1 MIADK
6 KMKIG
11 LIVQSFAPLFLI
23 LLVKNYDNRFIEIVY
38 GLLNNH
44 KSVIESSLLI
54 ELIPNFIFSIICI
67 LVLAFAI
74 ISYKSFNDSQNR
86 DYKSHGELIANV
98 HNCNDMSINFF
109 VTYIMPLCSDKV
121 ESFRDILVF
130 TLVIG
135 IIFLLMYK
143 TNLYY
148 QNPILVILGYEIFKF
163 TFDYTDNSQ
172 LQGKEFIGVSK
183 EVLTNGTVIKWK
195 YISDGVFIVFKE
207 NISDTVRAAAKE

>member
-23 LLVKNYDNRFIEIVY
+23 LLVKNYDNRLLELLC
-38 GLLNNH
+38 GLVRNH
-44 KSVIESSLLI
+44 KSAIESSVVMN
-54 ELIPNFIFSIICI
+54 LIPNFMFSFICF
-67 LVLAFAI
+67 LVLSFGLL
-74 ISYKSFNDSQNR
+74 SYKSFSDSQNR

-98 HNCNDMSINFF
+98 HNCNDVSINFF
-109 VTYIMPLCSDKV
+109 VTYIMPLSSDKV
-121 ESFRDILVF
+121 ESFRDMLVF
-130 TLVIG
+130 ALIIG

-163 TFDYTDNSQ
+163 TFDCTDNSR

-183 EVLTNGTVIKWK
+183 ENLTNGTVIKWK

>member
-23 LLVKNYDNRFIEIVY
+23 LLVKNFDSRLIELVY
-38 GLLNNH
+38 GLFHNR
-44 KSVIESSLLI
+44 KSVIESSLLMS
-54 ELIPNFIFSIICI
+54 LIPNLFFSIICI
-67 LVLAFAI
+67 LVLAVGF
-74 ISYKSFNDSQNR
+74 ISYKSFNDSQKR
-86 DYKSHGELIANV
+86 DYKSHGELITNV
-98 HNCNDMSINFF
+98 HNCNDVSINFF
-109 VTYIMPLCSDKV
+109 VTYVVPLYSDNV

-130 TLVIG
+130 TLIIG

-183 EVLTNGTVIKWK
+183 EELTNGTVIKWK
-195 YISDGVFIVFKE
+195 NISDGVFIVFKE

>member
-23 LLVKNYDNRFIEIVY
+23 LFVKNYDNTFLELLC
-38 GLLNNH
+38 GLFQNH
-44 KSVIESSLLI
+44 KSAIESSLLVK
-54 ELIPNFIFSIICI
+54 LLPNFLFSFICF
-67 LVLAFAI
+67 LVLSYGF
-74 ISYKSFNDSQNR
+74 ISYRSFNDSQNR

-98 HNCNDMSINFF
+98 QNCNDVSINFF
-109 VTYIMPLCSDKV
+109 VTYIMPLSSDKV
-121 ESFRDILVF
+121 ETFRDMLVF
-130 TLVIG
+130 TLIIG

-163 TFDYTDNSQ
+163 TFDCTDNSR

-183 EVLTNGTVIKWK
+183 ENLTNGTVIKWK

>member
-67 LVLAFAI
+67 LVLSFAI

-98 HNCNDMSINFF
+98 LNCNDMSINFF
-109 VTYIMPLCSDKV
+109 VTYIMPLSSDKV

-135 IIFLLMYK
+135 IIFMLMYK
-143 TNLYY
+143 NNLYY